1 MSVALSIGLLA
12 AAGVFLVLQRGMIR
26 IILGFVLLTHAV
38 NLLLIATGGV
48 ARRDAPFI
56 GGDTSMAAD
65 PLPQAFVLT
74 AIVIA
79 FAITVVLA
87 TLAVVGRGDDDTEAD
102 PTEAAPDEEGSAR
115 QGAERSGPK
124 SAKSSAK
131 GTSKG
136 SSQDTAKNEGGDVT

>member
-1 MSVALSIGLLA
+1 MSLALSIGLLA

-38 NLLLIATGGV
+38 NLLIIAAGGV

-56 GGDTSMAAD
+56 GGDTSLAAD

-87 TLAVVGRGDDDTEAD
+87 TFAVVGRGDDDTEAD
-102 PTEAAPDEEGSAR
+102 ATNQTPDRTEATNR
-115 QGAERSGPK
+115 ER
-124 SAKSSAK
+124 
-131 GTSKG
+131 
-136 SSQDTAKNEGGDVT
+136 GDLA

>member
-1 MSVALSIGLLA
+1 MSLALSIGFLA

-38 NLLLIATGGV
+38 NLLIIAAGGV
-48 ARRDAPFI
+48 ARRDAPFAD
-56 GGDTSMAAD
+56 GDTSMAAD

-87 TLAVVGRGDDDTEAD
+87 TLAVVSKGDDDTEGEPQIMALGSD
-102 PTEAAPDEEGSAR
+102 ANNSEANNSE
-115 QGAERSGPK
+115 
-124 SAKSSAK
+124 AKK
-131 GTSKG
+131 
-136 SSQDTAKNEGGDVT
+136 GGDLK

>member
-1 MSVALSIGLLA
+1 MSLALSIGVLA

-38 NLLLIATGGV
+38 NLLIIAAGGV
-48 ARRDAPFI
+48 SRRDAPFF
-56 GGDTSMAAD
+56 GGDTSQAAD

-87 TLAVVGRGDDDTEAD
+87 TFAVVGRRDDDTEAGNGSPQQSEVD
-102 PTEAAPDEEGSAR
+102 GELDAQLDSEHDSEHESEG
-115 QGAERSGPK
+115 ERR
-124 SAKSSAK
+124 
-131 GTSKG
+131 
-136 SSQDTAKNEGGDVT
+136 

>member
-1 MSVALSIGLLA
+1 MSLALSIGLLA
-12 AAGVFLVLQRGMIR
+12 AAGTFLVLQRGMIR
-26 IILGFVLLTHAV
+26 IILGFILLTHAV
-38 NLLLIATGGV
+38 NLLIIAAGGV

-56 GGDTSMAAD
+56 GGDMTQAAD

-102 PTEAAPDEEGSAR
+102 PSKVALD
-115 QGAERSGPK
+115 AE
-124 SAKSSAK
+124 
-131 GTSKG
+131 
-136 SSQDTAKNEGGDVT
+136 DTANDTRGGRA

>member
-1 MSVALSIGLLA
+1 MSLALSIGLLA

-38 NLLLIATGGV
+38 NLLIIAAGGV

-56 GGDTSMAAD
+56 GGDTSLAAD

-87 TLAVVGRGDDDTEAD
+87 TFAVVGRGDDDTEAG
-102 PTEAAPDEEGSAR
+102 TEHQESDFGDTTKKK
-115 QGAERSGPK
+115 SGGP
-124 SAKSSAK
+124 A
-131 GTSKG
+131 
-136 SSQDTAKNEGGDVT
+136 

>member
-1 MSVALSIGLLA
+1 MSLALSIGVLA

-38 NLLLIATGGV
+38 NLLIIAAGGV
-48 ARRDAPFI
+48 SRRDAPFF
-56 GGDTSMAAD
+56 GGDTSQAAD

-87 TLAVVGRGDDDTEAD
+87 TFAVVGRRDDDTEDVNGPRSQNGLDGELDAQLD
-102 PTEAAPDEEGSAR
+102 SEHESG
-115 QGAERSGPK
+115 GERR
-124 SAKSSAK
+124 
-131 GTSKG
+131 
-136 SSQDTAKNEGGDVT
+136 

>member
-1 MSVALSIGLLA
+1 MSLALSIGLLA

-38 NLLLIATGGV
+38 NLLIIAAGGIG
-48 ARRDAPFI
+48 RRDAPFI
-56 GGDTSMAAD
+56 GTDTSMAAD

-87 TLAVVGRGDDDTEAD
+87 TLAVVGKGDDDTEAD
-102 PTEAAPDEEGSAR
+102 SSLELSDPEDSAS
-115 QGAERSGPK
+115 EKSGDLK
-124 SAKSSAK
+124 
-131 GTSKG
+131 
-136 SSQDTAKNEGGDVT
+136 

>member
-1 MSVALSIGLLA
+1 MSLALSIGLLA

-38 NLLLIATGGV
+38 NLLIIAAGGV

-87 TLAVVGRGDDDTEAD
+87 TFAVVGRGDDDTEAD
-102 PTEAAPDEEGSAR
+102 PTESTPDSAQGST
-115 QGAERSGPK
+115 
-124 SAKSSAK
+124 K
-131 GTSKG
+131 GTN
-136 SSQDTAKNEGGDVT
+136 QDTAKGAAKDSLTDRGGDLT

>member
-1 MSVALSIGLLA
+1 MSLALSIGLLA

-38 NLLLIATGGV
+38 NLLIIAAGGV
-48 ARRDAPFI
+48 GRRDAPFI
-56 GGDTSMAAD
+56 GGDISQAAD

-87 TLAVVGRGDDDTEAD
+87 SFAVVGRGDDDTESEPGGAV
-102 PTEAAPDEEGSAR
+102 PDGD
-115 QGAERSGPK
+115 
-124 SAKSSAK
+124 
-131 GTSKG
+131 TSVR
-136 SSQDTAKNEGGDVT
+136 DVRGETT